1 MHINAQKCQ
10 NKIDNV
16 TLEEKQ
22 VLDYLK
28 NDGKLTQKQL
38 AELIGKSSDRTIK
51 RIMST
56 LEEKELIERINSKR
70 FGYWKVNIK

>member
-1 MHINAQKCQ
+1 MLCVIEICTLTPQKCQ
-10 NKIDNV
+10 NKSENV

-22 VLDYLK
+22 VLNYLK

-38 AELIGKSSDRTIK
+38 AELIGKSDRTIK

-56 LEEKELIERINSKR
+56 L
-70 FGYWKVNIK
+70 